1 MHYRRRWWRSLMHH
15 WCRRRGLLMD
25 RRLRR
30 RRINIVLNRPLRS
43 RRESL
48 RRQIVLPFGLY
59 RRWRSLIVR
68 APYWFRRR
76 LMVVA

>member
-1 MHYRRRWWRSLMHH
+1 MHDRR
-15 WCRRRGLLMD
+15 RRRGLLMD

-30 RRINIVLNRPLRS
+30 RRVHIVFRLPLRS
-43 RRESL
+43 RRKSL
-48 RRQIVLPFGLY
+48 RRRIVLPFGLY